1 MADIKSYLKEK
12 EKRER
17 KQPGYKEKIVRHK
30 LKAAYRIGLVMAAA
44 AAVTVIMIVQYK
56 QHVYTEYETISSSAR
71 EVAGGAVDVKLG
83 SAILTYSKDGAH
95 CTDTKGNIVWNQT
108 FQMQDA
114 RLAVNGNTVAIG
126 DYNGRN
132 IYVANSEKILGEI
145 TTTMP
150 IRAITVSGE
159 GYVTAVLS
167 DTDVMWIT
175 TYDSG
180 GEIKYNGQARMS
192 NSGYPLAVSLS
203 PGGKLLC
210 VVYTYVDAG
219 ILKSTVA
226 FYNFGPVGSNVSDNF
241 VSSWIYT
248 DMLIPYVQF
257 MNDQTSFAV
266 GDNMLIVY
274 SGSEK
279 PSPLA
284 GDLYGR
290 EVLSVHYNERY
301 IGLVYIADNNENKYQ
316 LVVYDTAKGGGG
328 NREDTPIMDKK
339 SFYFDMDY
347 SDIFFGK
354 DNFVIY
360 NETDCQIITLD
371 GVEKYHGSFAKTVRL
386 MMPVGSSYRYQLV
399 TDDSIDII
407 QLK

>member
-1 MADIKSYLKEK
+1 MADIRSYIKEK

-30 LKAAYRIGLVMAAA
+30 LKAVYRIALVI
-44 AAVTVIMIVQYK
+44 AVIAVLIVIMVVQYR
-56 QHVYTEYETISSSAR
+56 QHIYTEYETITSAER
-71 EVAGGAVDVKLG
+71 EAAGGAVDVKLG
-83 SAILTYSKDGAH
+83 NAVLTYSKDGAH
-95 CTDTKGNIVWNQT
+95 CTDAKGNVVWNQT
-108 FQMQDA
+108 FEMQDA
-114 RLAVNGNTVAIG
+114 RLAINGNTVAIG
-126 DYNGRN
+126 DYNGRS
-132 IYVANSEKILGEI
+132 IYVANTEKILGEI

-150 IRAITVSGE
+150 VRAIAVSGS

-167 DTDVMWIT
+167 DTDVTWIN
-175 TYDSG
+175 TYNESG
-180 GEIKYNGQARMS
+180 EMVYNGQARME

-203 PGGKLLC
+203 PDGKLLC
-210 VVYTYVDAG
+210 VSYVYVDAG
-219 ILKSTVA
+219 VLKSTVA

-257 MNDQTSFAV
+257 MNNQTSFAV

-274 SGSEK
+274 TGSEK

-284 GDLYGR
+284 GDLYSR

-316 LVVYDTAKGGGG
+316 MVVYDTAGSSAG
-328 NREDTPIMDKK
+328 NGADVPIMNKK
-339 SFYFDMDY
+339 SFYFDMEY
-347 SDIFFGK
+347 NDIFFGK
-354 DNFVIY
+354 DNFVVY
-360 NETDCQIITLD
+360 NETECQIFTLD
-371 GVEKYHGSFAKTVRL
+371 GVEKYHGNFAKAVRL
-386 MMPVGSSYRYQLV
+386 MMPVGNSYRYQLV
-399 TDDSIDII
+399 TDSSIDII